1 MVDSMELVSLSKLK
15 GKELLVKVSKI
26 IGEHDPQSCYDCM
39 KCTSGCP
46 VTKICPE
53 FAPHKIVVLT
63 RMGFT
68 DILIK
73 NREIWL
79 CAQCKTCKERC
90 PQSVDPADLIIAL
103 RNVAYTEKID
113 IPKGFKLIVQKI
125 YSRGVIGEPAEV
137 LSREMGF
144 FDREALGLPILVLE
158 DPEKFQKEMEN
169 AKLVDKKRD

>member
-1 MVDSMELVSLSKLK
+1 MELVYLSKLK
-15 GKELLVKVSKI
+15 GKELLAKVSEI

-46 VTKICPE
+46 VAKIYPE

-63 RMGFT
+63 RMGFA
-68 DILIK
+68 DELIK

-125 YSRGVIGEPAEV
+125 YGKGVIGEPAEV
-137 LSREMGF
+137 MSRERDF
-144 FDREALGLPILVLE
+144 FDREALGLPIIKLE
-158 DPEKFQKEMEN
+158 DPEKFQKAMEN
-169 AKLVDKKRD
+169 AKFIDIKRD

>member
-1 MVDSMELVSLSKLK
+1 
-15 GKELLVKVSKI
+15 
-26 IGEHDPQSCYDCM
+26 
-39 KCTSGCP
+39 
-46 VTKICPE
+46 
-53 FAPHKIVVLT
+53 
-63 RMGFT
+63 MGFA

-169 AKLVDKKRD
+169 AKLIEEKRDLDG